1 LRFAILLALI
11 PWNILHGFGQTVV
24 VTNPASPWTVPA
36 GVTSIK
42 VEVWGGGGSGGGCNS
57 TLFTSYG
64 SGGGGGAY
72 NVSTISVSSGQ
83 TYTITIG
90 TGGTAGSDAN
100 GNPGTASSVSG
111 SGGSVTANPGLS
123 GARRGGTA
131 GTGGTGGFNN
141 GGNGGLATSNGAGG
155 GGGAGNATPSGSGNG
170 GNGSNNAA
178 GSAGSGALPGGA
190 GGANRTGNGAGNAG
204 TAPGGGGG
212 GGRQSL
218 LNGAKAGGA
227 GASGKVVITY
237 TIVTGPTI
245 TGFSP
250 GNSCSA
256 SGQSVIITG
265 TNFSGATAVTF
276 YSGRPASFTVNSP
289 TQITATL
296 PVGATTGPINVTS
309 LSGTGTS
316 SGSFTVNAL
325 PAAPTLGTI
334 TQPTCVILTGSVVL
348 NGLPATG
355 TWTLTRAPGG
365 TTTTGTGTSTII
377 PVLPSGSYTFTVTN
391 SAGCVSP
398 PSANVIINA
407 PPASPTPPVQRVD
420 CSLGFDHAIV
430 SVTSPT
436 GANLEYSLDGGA
448 YQISPIFNQVNNGSH
463 YLSVRNT
470 AGCTTGGTLFE
481 VSCGC
486 TNPPAVTMS
495 SYNGRTCSTT
505 SVTVTGNMFGGTATS
520 VTITSNGTGTL
531 NPSSAGTS
539 PFSFTYT
546 PSLADGDNSV
556 IITVTTNNPLGTPC
570 TAATGT
576 YTLTVNAIPSAPSIG
591 TITNLTCAVPT
602 GSVVL
607 NGLPSTGTWTLIRNP
622 GAVIT
627 NGTGTITTVSG
638 LTSGTYSF
646 VVTSAEGCSSTSS
659 ADVVIAAPPSAP
671 AAPVVGI
678 ITQPTCAISTGIVVL
693 SGLPPTGS
701 WTVTRNPGAVTVSG
715 SGTATTINTIPPGTY
730 TFTVTNS
737 TGCTSPQSG
746 NVLVNTQ
753 PPIPPAPSVG
763 TITPPG
769 CTLSTGS
776 AVLTGLPST
785 GTWTL
790 IRYPGT
796 VSTSGSGT
804 SSTITGLT
812 SGTHNFTVMTANGCL
827 SVPSANVVIPGQP
840 PTPAAPEVGT
850 ITQPTFAEPT
860 GSVVLNGLPSTGSWI
875 ITRLPG
881 SLTIAS
887 SGTTSTIT
895 NLEESVFTFKVTN
908 SSGCTS
914 AESVPVTISKPGVPV
929 LIITNPPAV
938 CSPNTVDITNPS
950 ITQGSSPGLVYTYW
964 KDSNATIVYSS
975 PVTAAAGTYYIKGTT
990 ASGYFNIKPVTVT
1003 IDQLSVPKAGIDQT
1017 LAYIFTTTLDATIV
1031 NNETGFWSI
1040 ISGTSD
1046 FSDKTDPKALISNLS
1061 EGDNILLWTVKRGVC
1076 PEVTDTVAIIV
1087 NNIII
1092 STLITPNMDGRND
1105 YFVIKGLTSLGK
1117 TELLIF
1123 DRRGVQVYRNPD
1135 YDNLWNGV
1143 DYNKKP
1149 LPDDT
1154 YFYVIKTA
1162 NRKFLNGYAVIRR

>member
-1 LRFAILLALI
+1 M
-11 PWNILHGFGQTVV
+11 G
-24 VTNPASPWTVPA
+24 
-36 GVTSIK
+36 
-42 VEVWGGGGSGGGCNS
+42 
-57 TLFTSYG
+57 TSYG

-72 NVSTISVSSGQ
+72 NVSTFSVSSGQ

-111 SGGSVTANPGLS
+111 PGGSVTANPGS
-123 GARRGGTA
+123 GGARRAGTA
-131 GTGGTGGFNN
+131 GTGGTGGFNR

-155 GGGAGNATPSGSGNG
+155 GGGAGNATPSGTGNG
-170 GNGSNNAA
+170 GNGSNTAA
-178 GSAGSGALPGGA
+178 GSAGSGPFPGGA

-204 TAPGGGGG
+204 TVPGGGGG

-237 TIVTGPTI
+237 TTLASPTI

-250 GNSCSA
+250 GSSCSA

-265 TNFSGATAVTF
+265 TNFTGATAVTF
-276 YSGRPASFTVNSP
+276 YSGQPALFTVNSA

-296 PVGATTGPINVTS
+296 PVGATTGPISVTKS
-309 LSGTGTS
+309 SGTGTS
-316 SGSFTVNAL
+316 SGSFTVNAS
-325 PAAPTLGTI
+325 PGAPSPGTI
-334 TQPTCVILTGSVVL
+334 TQPTCVILTGSVIL

-355 TWTLTRAPGG
+355 TWTLTRTPGG
-365 TTTTGTGTSTII
+365 TTNTGTGTSTTISG
-377 PVLPSGSYTFTVTN
+377 LPSGSYTFTVTN

-398 PSANVIINA
+398 PSANVVINA
-407 PPASPTPPVQRVD
+407 SSASPATPVQNVD
-420 CSLGFDHAIV
+420 CTLGFNHAVIR
-430 SVTSPT
+430 VTSPT

-448 YQISPIFNQVNNGSH
+448 YQISAIFNQVNNGSH

-470 AGCTTGGTLFE
+470 AGCTTSGTLFE

-486 TNPPAVTMS
+486 INPPAVTLS

-505 SVTVTGNMFGGTATS
+505 EVTVTGNTFGGSATS
-520 VTITSNGTGTL
+520 VTLTSNGTGTL

-546 PSLADGDNSV
+546 PSLADGGKAV
-556 IITVTTNNPLGTPC
+556 IITVTTNNPLGAPC
-570 TAATGT
+570 ASAAGT
-576 YTLTVNAIPSAPSIG
+576 YTLTVNALPSAPAIG

-627 NGTGTITTVSG
+627 NGNGTITTVSG
-638 LTSGTYSF
+638 LTSGIYSF
-646 VVTSAEGCSSTSS
+646 VVSSAEGCSSTSS
-659 ADVVIAAPPSAP
+659 ADVVIAATPAAP

-678 ITQPTCAISTGIVVL
+678 ITQPTCAISTGSVVL

-701 WTVTRNPGAVTVSG
+701 WTLTRNPGAVTVSG
-715 SGTATTINTIPPGTY
+715 SGTATTITTIPPGTY
-730 TFTVTNS
+730 TFTVINS

-746 NVLVNTQ
+746 NVLVNAQ

-763 TITPPG
+763 TITPPV
-769 CTLSTGS
+769 CILSTGS
-776 AVLTGLPST
+776 VVLTGLPST

-796 VSTSGSGT
+796 VSASGTGT

-812 SGTHNFTVMTANGCL
+812 SGTYNFTVMTANGCL
-827 SVPSANVVIPGQP
+827 SVPSANVVIPAQP
-840 PTPAAPEVGT
+840 QTPAAPEVGT
-850 ITQPTFAEPT
+850 ITQPTVAEPT
-860 GSVVLNGLPSTGSWI
+860 GSVVLSGLPSTGSWI

-881 SLTIAS
+881 SLTTTG
-887 SGTTSTIT
+887 SGTIRTIT
-895 NLEESVFTFKVTN
+895 NLEEGVFTFKVTN
-908 SSGCTS
+908 SSACTS

-938 CSPNTVDITNPS
+938 CSPNTVDITNHS
-950 ITQGSSPGLVYTYW
+950 ITEGSSPGLVYTYW
-964 KDSNATIVYSS
+964 KDANATIVYSA
-975 PVTAAAGTYYIKGTT
+975 PAAATAGTYYIKGTT
-990 ASGYFNIKPVTVT
+990 ATGYFNIKPVTVT
-1003 IDQLSVPKAGIDQT
+1003 IDQLSVPKPGVDQT
-1017 LAYIFTTTLDATIV
+1017 LDYIFNTTLDATIV
-1031 NNETGFWSI
+1031 NNETGLWSI
-1040 ISGTSD
+1040 ISGTGN
-1046 FSDKTDPKALISNLS
+1046 FSDNTDPKALISNLS
-1061 EGDNILLWTVKRGVC
+1061 VGDNILLWTVKRGVC
-1076 PEVTDTVAIIV
+1076 PAVSDTVVIIV

-1092 STLITPNMDGRND
+1092 PTLITPNMDGRND
-1105 YFVIKGLTSLGK
+1105 YFVIKGLSSLGK

-1143 DYNKKP
+1143 DYNKKS

-1154 YFYVIKTA
+1154 YFYIIKTA
-1162 NRKFLNGYAVIRR
+1162 NRKSLSGYVVIRR